1 MVDET
6 QHLIARTPEEFKV
19 RQNIIIYP
27 GHEVTAVEPASGRI
41 RVLRREDG
49 KEWWE
54 PYDQLLL
61 ATGASPIRPP
71 LPHIDA
77 HGIYTVNSLADGI
90 ALRAAIDAR
99 PPHRALVVGGGY
111 IGLEM
116 AENLIRVGIPVD
128 LVEQSPQLMTSL
140 DPDMAA
146 LVARAA
152 ESLGISL
159 HLGEAVTGFEVI
171 HGAVSAVITDRGS
184 YPAELVVLGLGVQP
198 NSDLARA
205 AGIPLG
211 AKESIRVDP
220 YLRTGI
226 ENIWAAGDCAQS
238 RHVVTGRPTWVAL
251 GTVANKMGRVAGLNI
266 AGVRTAFPGV
276 AGTAITKVGT
286 VEIARTGLSTEEA
299 AAEGLLVASS
309 TTTAKTRA
317 GYYPGAERITV
328 KLFAEVG
335 TGRMVGGQIVG
346 GQGSGKRIDPVV
358 AAITA
363 RMTVDDFL
371 HLDLAYAPPFSP
383 TWDPVLVAAR
393 QLLHQV

>member
-1 MVDET
+1 M
-6 QHLIARTPEEFKV
+6 IARTPEEFKV

-198 NSDLARA
+198 NSDLAR
-205 AGIPLG
+205 
-211 AKESIRVDP
+211 
-220 YLRTGI
+220 
-226 ENIWAAGDCAQS
+226 
-238 RHVVTGRPTWVAL
+238 
-251 GTVANKMGRVAGLNI
+251 
-266 AGVRTAFPGV
+266 
-276 AGTAITKVGT
+276 
-286 VEIARTGLSTEEA
+286 
-299 AAEGLLVASS
+299 
-309 TTTAKTRA
+309 
-317 GYYPGAERITV
+317 
-328 KLFAEVG
+328 
-335 TGRMVGGQIVG
+335 
-346 GQGSGKRIDPVV
+346 
-358 AAITA
+358 
-363 RMTVDDFL
+363 
-371 HLDLAYAPPFSP
+371 
-383 TWDPVLVAAR
+383 
-393 QLLHQV
+393 